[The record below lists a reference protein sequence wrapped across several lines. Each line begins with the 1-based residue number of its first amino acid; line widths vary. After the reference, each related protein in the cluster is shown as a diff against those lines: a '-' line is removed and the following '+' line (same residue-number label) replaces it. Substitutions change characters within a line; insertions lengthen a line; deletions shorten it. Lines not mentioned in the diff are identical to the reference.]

1 MITIHALQAPL
12 AALAR
17 LQLGGLWRQAVIAA
31 LHGLRRRID
40 RPEASRGQ
48 LRSGAAADRLATPF
62 GRAAQRAAAAAVVL
76 AAALGAGCTS
86 LPAAAPQ
93 APGAALAASDDTPL
107 ARLVAGSTPPQARDL
122 SGLQLMA
129 DGVDALAV
137 RLALA
142 RHAQRSLD
150 VQYYQI
156 ADDDAGRQFL
166 RALHDAARRGVRVR
180 LLLDD
185 LHAAE
190 LWPLLRAIETP
201 GRLEVR
207 LFNPLPARS
216 GTPAQR
222 VLGSLHEF
230 GRINRRMHNKLFIA
244 DNSLAVM
251 GGRNIGDEYFMR
263 ATHANFIDMDVLATG
278 GVVRELSASFD
289 AFWNHRLAYGLGA
302 LGGPGGAASL
312 PPAAP
317 LPADH
322 GVAAQIEQGR
332 LALHFGRV
340 QVLADAPTKADD
352 TSAAGVPGDAMKRAL
367 ELMQSAQTQVLIAS
381 PYFVPGRNGLALLQD
396 AVQRGIAVKVLTN
409 SLGATD
415 EPLAHAGYARY
426 RHEMLRMGVEL
437 AELSPLQNR
446 AAGGSGP
453 LRSALGRLHAKLA
466 VVDGERLIVGSLNMD
481 LRSSRLNT
489 EIALAIE
496 STELADAAAQLL
508 NRHWQERHFRP
519 RLNPQA
525 GRIEWLEHDGQNM
538 VRHAQEPHAG
548 SLMQLR
554 LGLLSLL
561 VAEEHL

>member
-1 MITIHALQAPL
+1 MCTIPAFHVPPALQAL
-12 AALAR
+12 
-17 LQLGGLWRQAVIAA
+17 
-31 LHGLRRRID
+31 
-40 RPEASRGQ
+40 
-48 LRSGAAADRLATPF
+48 
-62 GRAAQRAAAAAVVL
+62 GRAARHVAAVVVVL
-76 AAALGAGCTS
+76 AAALSVGCTS
-86 LPAAAPQ
+86 LPAAVPQ
-93 APGAALAASDDTPL
+93 APAAALAAADDAPL
-107 ARLVAGSTPPQARDL
+107 ARLVAGSTPPQARAL
-122 SGLQLMA
+122 SGFQLLA
-129 DGVDALAV
+129 DGDDALAA

-142 RHAQRSLD
+142 RHAQHSLD

-156 ADDDAGRQFL
+156 ANDDAGRQFL

-190 LWPLLRAIETP
+190 LWPLLLAAELP

-207 LFNPLPARS
+207 LFNPLPARR
-216 GTPAQR
+216 GTAAQR

-251 GGRNIGDEYFMR
+251 GGRNIGNEYFMR
-263 ATHANFIDMDVLATG
+263 AAHANFIDMDVLATG
-278 GVVRELSASFD
+278 SVVRELSAHFD
-289 AFWNHRLAYGLGA
+289 AFWNYRLAYGLHA

-317 LPADH
+317 PPADS
-322 GVAAQIEQGR
+322 GLAAQIEQGR

-340 QVLADAPTKADD
+340 QVLADAPSKAED

-367 ELMQSAQTQVLIAS
+367 DLMQSAKEQVLIAS
-381 PYFVPGRNGLALLQD
+381 PYFVPGPKGLVLLQQ

-426 RHEMLRMGVEL
+426 RHEMLRIGVEL
-437 AELSPLQNR
+437 AELSPLQGR
-446 AAGGSGP
+446 AANHGP

-466 VVDGERLIVGSLNMD
+466 VVDRERLIVGSLNMD

-508 NRHWQERHFRP
+508 HRHWQENHYRP

-525 GRIEWLEHDGQNM
+525 GRIEWLAHDGQST
-538 VRHAQEPHAG
+538 VLHAREPHAG